1 MIIPAATGVIM
12 LSKEVVLLVAG
23 KKYLASIFS
32 LQIIVLT
39 LLFSL
44 FSVILTYCVL
54 IPAKR
59 EKEVL
64 KILL

>member
-1 MIIPAATGVIM
+1 M